1 MKPVKV
7 VLRAT
12 GTFRERFPP
21 GQEAVTVCLERPQ
34 PVRQILAEK
43 LGIDPDGLAAVVV
56 AGRYR
61 SRDYVP
67 ADGDEVIL
75 ISPVGGG

>member
-7 VLRAT
+7 VFRAT
-12 GTFRERFPP
+12 GTLRERFSP
-21 GQEAVTVCLERPQ
+21 GQEAVTVYLERPQ
-34 PVRQILAEK
+34 PVKEILVEK
-43 LGIDPDGLAAVVV
+43 LGINPEGLAAVVV

-67 ADGDEVIL
+67 EDGDEIIL

>member
-7 VLRAT
+7 VFRAT
-12 GTFRERFPP
+12 GTLRERLSP
-21 GQEAVTVCLERPQ
+21 GQEAVVVCLERAL
-34 PVRQILAEK
+34 PVKEILAEK

-56 AGRYR
+56 VGRYR

-67 ADGDEVIL
+67 EDGDEIIL